1 MEIVYHTVNHEIRP
15 EERGAIVAEL
25 DRVVDFVK
33 RFPRPVAHVE
43 VEKSPRKGGFGVS
56 IHVKLSTRALF
67 ASSWESDLRSAVEL
81 TVDRLVRQ
89 VKKHLDRLRE
99 NERAGAETTRNS
111 GFYLSPTVAD
121 LESARDIED
130 FRDQISGHA
139 AKLHRVLRRE
149 LRLDPRAEQAGGAVS
164 VPDLV
169 EEALAYVF
177 EHFREKPLDMSPDR
191 WLVRRGLI
199 FLDEELD
206 RASGATAGSEAALPP
221 TEIPEDWEDLM
232 DLPVFEPVPLD
243 RRPADASKA
252 SPEIRSDRGEAQ
264 RATAEALKGLSE
276 RHRKS
281 ILLRH
286 LEGYEVPEIAY
297 VLNATEDQVDQ
308 WLLEGE
314 TALQD
319 QLRRWRGI

>member
-1 MEIVYHTVNHEIRP
+1 MEIVYHTVNHQLRP
-15 EERGAIVAEL
+15 GERKTIVTEL
-25 DRVVDFVK
+25 DRVVEFVK
-33 RFPRPVAHVE
+33 RFPKPVAHVE

-67 ASSWESDLRSAVEL
+67 ASAWESDLRTSLQL

-89 VKKHLDRLRE
+89 VKRHLDQLRSY
-99 NERAGAETTRNS
+99 ERAGAESARAAWAP
-111 GFYLSPTVAD
+111 GPTAEE
-121 LESARDIED
+121 LTSARDIED
-130 FRDQISGHA
+130 FRDQVSEHA
-139 AKLHRVLRRE
+139 GRLHRVLRRE

-177 EHFREKPLDMSPDR
+177 EHFREKPTQMSPDR
-191 WLVRRGLI
+191 WLVRRGLL
-199 FLDEELD
+199 FLDAELE
-206 RASGATAGSEAALPP
+206 RASDATAGSEARLPP
-221 TEIPEDWEDLM
+221 TEVYEDWEDLM
-232 DLPVFEPVPLD
+232 DLPVLDPVPLD
-243 RRPADASKA
+243 RRPAEASRA
-252 SPEIRSDRGEAQ
+252 SPELRSDLREAQ

-276 RHRKS
+276 RQRQS

-297 VLNATEDQVDQ
+297 VLNGTEGQVEQ

-314 TALQD
+314 TMLQD
-319 QLRRWRGI
+319 RLGEWRGI